1 MQIKITKTF
10 NAGTKLEI
18 DVEDKDEREAIA
30 KALFFTAPDYC
41 GLCKSTNIIWQ
52 TNKAKDAKGDSF
64 TYIKRFCLAC
74 KAQSTAGEYK
84 DGGFFWKRWE
94 IYQGNSAP
102 AAVTPPAQTTY
113 TPPPDEIRMEDLN
126 F

>member
-52 TNKAKDAKGDSF
+52 TNKAKNTKKNTLSF
-64 TYIKRFCLAC
+64 T
-74 KAQSTAGEYK
+74 
-84 DGGFFWKRWE
+84 
-94 IYQGNSAP
+94 
-102 AAVTPPAQTTY
+102 
-113 TPPPDEIRMEDLN
+113 
-126 F
+126 